1 MRKLLF
7 VILSLGVVLSAS
19 AQNVGINS
27 DGSNPD
33 ASSMLDIKSIDKG
46 LLVPRMTTLQ
56 RAAIAAPADG
66 LLVFDLTTS
75 TFWYYDNAGTA
86 WEELSA
92 TSSNSDNQDLVLAGN
107 TLSLTN
113 DASTVDLS
121 VYVNTDNQILTINNT
136 TGDLSIGGGNTVEIK
151 TIADSDDDTKIQ
163 VEETADDDIIR
174 FDVAGTETWRMVG
187 DRLEPLLNRSVF
199 IGKDAGL
206 SNVGDWFNTYVGM
219 NTGRLGVTAYGN
231 VAMGQWSLER
241 NVSGAFNT
249 VMGAYAGRNI
259 GGDNNVAIGREAGY
273 YNFTGDRNVFI
284 GYGAGAADN
293 TSDKLYI
300 ENSSSASPLIYGD
313 FATNILRVN
322 GTLQVSDPATT
333 GYAFPTVD
341 GNLGQVLA
349 SNGAGAAQWMNV
361 SALAGGDGDWT
372 VAGNNQFSAL
382 TGNVGIGTTA
392 PSQKLDVRGGM
403 RLGDG
408 TTAEQDINFVSA
420 NGYWEVGTNNSG
432 NGTAGN
438 QFYMFDGL
446 SYVFTAQAGT
456 GNVGIG
462 TSTPFTK
469 LHVNNPGAPA
479 VTGSMTS
486 GIVVSNSTVS
496 GAINLGTTGSY
507 GWIESAFVNNADVS
521 LPLALQP
528 KGGNVGIGTTAPTDK
543 LHIVGTSGNTLR
555 IEDGNEA
562 AGRVLVSDASGNAA
576 WTDATAL
583 VNDGDWNLSGNNL
596 ISAVTGNVGIG
607 TAAPTQKLDVR
618 GNMRLG
624 DGTTAEQDINFVSA
638 NGDWEVGTDNSGN
651 GTAGNQ
657 FYMYN
662 GSSYVFTAQAGTGNV
677 GIGTTAPTHSL
688 HVIKNRNGGHIAHF
702 ENQYHASG
710 SHGISIKVGQL
721 DADEGTN
728 FITFYDGGHRTAGR
742 IEGFQD
748 PGVIPAAPVFQG
760 GGPGETVFR
769 SCMWPET
776 GTQGHQFPSNAS
788 YADLNRW
795 NNFLIYNFANLNSNC
810 IMEPLTIPAGSL
822 SSTAFNLATAPLNLS
837 AGSINLPLGI
847 GTINLPSIPLPAL
860 PITIPSITI
869 PPTNYNLPIRVPMY
883 FNSLANGNMPWTA
896 QQIKNT
902 VCWAVDNDAEEFLTT
917 DPLELATAALLITM
931 KNICNDGGITYGS
944 KGADYA
950 EWLPKE
956 DTTAEF
962 ALGEVVGIRNGYITK
977 ETENV
982 EQIMVISSRPI
993 VLGNTPPEGQEDN
1006 YSKVGFMGQ
1015 VLTLVQE
1022 GAKAG
1027 DYIVPSGDNNGWAK
1041 AISPEDVTIADIP
1054 KIVGKAWADTKNDY
1068 VDLVNVAVGLKAGEM
1083 AILMKKQVERMSALE
1098 AKVETQSTKI
1108 EASVSKEEYNGL
1120 LKRLESVEGILNVEA
1135 KK

>member
-1 MRKLLF
+1 
-7 VILSLGVVLSAS
+7 
-19 AQNVGINS
+19 
-27 DGSNPD
+27 
-33 ASSMLDIKSIDKG
+33 
-46 LLVPRMTTLQ
+46 
-56 RAAIAAPADG
+56 
-66 LLVFDLTTS
+66 
-75 TFWYYDNAGTA
+75 
-86 WEELSA
+86 
-92 TSSNSDNQDLVLAGN
+92 
-107 TLSLTN
+107 
-113 DASTVDLS
+113 
-121 VYVNTDNQILTINNT
+121 
-136 TGDLSIGGGNTVEIK
+136 
-151 TIADSDDDTKIQ
+151 
-163 VEETADDDIIR
+163 
-174 FDVAGTETWRMVG
+174 MVG

-206 SNVGDWFNTYVGM
+206 SNVGDRFNTYVGM
-219 NTGRLGVTAYGN
+219 HTGRLGVTAYGN

-241 NVSGAFNT
+241 NVSGAYNT
-249 VMGAYAGRNI
+249 VMGEQAGRNI

-300 ENSSSASPLIYGD
+300 ENSVSASPLIYGD
-313 FATNILRVN
+313 FATDILRVN

-333 GYAFPTVD
+333 GYALPTVD

-372 VAGNNQFSAL
+372 VAGNNLFSAL

-438 QFYMFDGL
+438 QFYMYNGS
-446 SYVFTAQAGT
+446 SYVLTAQAGT

-583 VNDGDWNLSGNNL
+583 VNDGDWNLSGNNV

-607 TAAPTQKLDVR
+607 TSSPRSKLHILDGGAPPAGAMNKGLLVS
-618 GNMRLG
+618 
-624 DGTTAEQDINFVSA
+624 DGT
-638 NGDWEVGTDNSGN
+638 WN
-651 GTAGNQ
+651 GTSGGSAINIGAENLSGPSGYAWINAGNNS
-657 FYMYN
+657 N
-662 GSSYVFTAQAGTGNV
+662 GSVLNALSLNPLGGDV
-677 GIGTTAPTHSL
+677 GIGTTAPTHAL
-688 HVIKNRNGGHIAHF
+688 HVIENRNGGHIAHF
-702 ENQYHASG
+702 ENQYPASG
-710 SHGISIKVGQL
+710 SHGISIKVGQV

-748 PGVIPAAPVFQG
+748 PHVIPAAPVFQG

-776 GTQGHQFPSNAS
+776 GTQDHQFPSNAS

-795 NNFLIYNFANLNSNC
+795 NNFLLYNFANLNNNC
-810 IMEPLTIPAGSL
+810 LMEPLTIPAGSFTQAA
-822 SSTAFNLATAPLNLS
+822 STI
-837 AGSINLPLGI
+837 AGSSQSITLPGI
-847 GTINLPSIPLPAL
+847 KIPNPPPLTGIFWSSGSIGSISVPLPPIPLPGISL
-860 PITIPSITI
+860 PQTDFNIPGV
-869 PPTNYNLPIRVPMY
+869 RVPFY
-883 FNSLANGNMPWTA
+883 FNGQMPWTA
-896 QQIKNT
+896 QQIQNT

-931 KNICNDGGITYGS
+931 KNICNHGGVTYGS

-962 ALGEVVGIRNGYITK
+962 ALGEVVGIRNGHITK

-1054 KIVGKAWADTKNDY
+1054 KIVGKAWADSKNDY

-1098 AKVETQSTKI
+1098 AKVE
-1108 EASVSKEEYNGL
+1108 ASVSKEEYSGL